1 MHVIYDDRIWPSF
14 FYSSSESIKEQILIR
29 SINRDADQMISTQSV
44 GQGVNLITVDDS
56 ITVVTF
62 KSKTVQNVLTDIAGL
77 LVLTRILHILL
88 VTFHEWRFNQKMKK
102 ETNEEFRDIFTY
114 YNFKRAIVE
123 IQELKEQNLEM
134 KEKNEEMKEQNSQLT
149 QRLENIERFIGYS
162 DDKVKNE

>member
-1 MHVIYDDRIWPSF
+1 MMHVIYDDRIWPSF
-14 FYSSSESIKEQILIR
+14 FYSSSKSIKEQILIR
-29 SINRDADQMISTQSV
+29 SINRDADQYISPGNKTYATI
-44 GQGVNLITVDDS
+44 ITVNDS
-56 ITVVTF
+56 ITIVTF
-62 KSKTVQNVLTDIAGL
+62 KSKTVQNVLTEIAGL
-77 LVLTRILHILL
+77 LVLTRILQLLL

-114 YNFKRAIVE
+114 SNFKRAIVE

>member
-1 MHVIYDDRIWPSF
+1 MMHVIYDDRIWPSF

-114 YNFKRAIVE
+114 SNFKRAIVE
-123 IQELKEQNLEM
+123 IQETKA
-134 KEKNEEMKEQNSQLT
+134 
-149 QRLENIERFIGYS
+149 
-162 DDKVKNE
+162 